1 MQGDETINKD
11 NFFKLTR
18 GRFEPCQTPRRAPDR
33 MTKDSSYWFD
43 ENGVTRRSDH
53 WGWGIATCTWT
64 YGDEEAC
71 HCGKTKK
78 LGERTGRVDWDALE
92 TPRVE
97 IHLTH
102 QFGDLD
108 YAAIGAEP
116 IGHDVDEYGPYDVF
130 LLTRDMISEKGGK
143 VCFAGNVQAYGN
155 GRDQVN
161 LSAAGEAYADPAAR
175 SISAAWKAEREA
187 ARAEKRRAKLADW
200 LPTQVGDDS
209 HGELAA
215 QVAKQVTPAQWAVL
229 LPYLGQD
236 EDDHYGYSSSGTDL
250 YLTEVARRPASPGTE
265 EGKEAVYSFV
275 SDCGYYLEP
284 QCLLRVQA
292 PGGADPM
299 KVIASQFPGFPFD
312 PRNCVKLTK
321 TQLDILT
328 HGCDESFDEGV
339 WENTFLDVMNSLPNP
354 RDPQGLHISPM
365 LQDELDLVEEYFEG
379 LAEPTGAPGDKAPL
393 SEQREKAMAA
403 STRDE
408 GNRDA
413 PAPTKEKGDGR

>member
-1 MQGDETINKD
+1 MQSDENITKD

-43 ENGVTRRSDH
+43 EKGVTRRSDH

-78 LGERTGRVDWDALE
+78 LGERTGRVDWNALE

-116 IGHDVDEYGPYDVF
+116 IGQDVDEYGPYDVF
-130 LLTRDMISEKGGK
+130 LLTREMVSEKGGK

-155 GRDQVN
+155 GRGQIN
-161 LSAAGEAYADPAAR
+161 LSAAGKAYADPAAR
-175 SISAAWKAEREA
+175 SISAAWKEEREA

-200 LPTQVGDDS
+200 LPTQFGNDL

-215 QVAKQVTPAQWAVL
+215 AAARQVTPAQWAVL

-236 EDDHYGYSSSGTDL
+236 EDNHYGYSSFGTDL
-250 YLTEVARRPASPGTE
+250 YLTEVARRPSEQGAGESN
-265 EGKEAVYSFV
+265 EATYSFM
-275 SDCGYYLEP
+275 SDCGYGLGSRR
-284 QCLLRVQA
+284 LHRVQA
-292 PGGADPM
+292 PGDADPM
-299 KVIASQFPGFPFD
+299 DVIASQFPGFPLD
-312 PRNCVKLTK
+312 PRNCLKITK

-328 HGCDESFDEGV
+328 HGCDEALDEGV

-354 RDPQGLHISPM
+354 RDPYGLHISPL
-365 LQDELDLVEEYFEG
+365 LQEELDLVEEYLEG
-379 LAEPTGAPGDKAPL
+379 PSEPMGAPEDKAPL
-393 SEQREKAMAA
+393 SQQREKAYAA
-403 STRDE
+403 CERDE
-408 GNRDA
+408 GNHGA
-413 PAPTKEKGDGR
+413 PSAAKEKGGGR